1 MLVMKFLVA
10 LCAIT
15 ATQSIIIH
23 PLIEELIT
31 KTMSKL
37 NSLDSA
43 THDVALVHNVTN
55 KTYINFM
62 RDVYDTVMHSIP
74 PQNAVIRAEIIQT
87 MKNEKLRRVDII
99 IMVIDELNS
108 VS

>member
-1 MLVMKFLVA
+1 
-10 LCAIT
+10 
-15 ATQSIIIH
+15 
-23 PLIEELIT
+23 
-31 KTMSKL
+31 
-37 NSLDSA
+37 
-43 THDVALVHNVTN
+43 
-55 KTYINFM
+55 
-62 RDVYDTVMHSIP
+62 VMHSIP